1 MQTEAWKEDPIA
13 SALSGEN
20 PTVIARMKSGFAVLG
35 YNQFFLGYCVL
46 LATPKVNSLN
56 DLSLKQRSEFL
67 LDMSLLGDA
76 IQLVNN
82 PIRMNYAILG
92 NGDHYLHAH
101 LFPRYDWEPEEYKT
115 GTVWSYPKG
124 TLTDSRYSL
133 SEEKHGPMK
142 EKIKE
147 TLLQLMK
154 QAY

>member
-1 MQTEAWKEDPIA
+1 MQTEAWKLDPIA
-13 SALSGEN
+13 SALRGEN
-20 PTVIARMKSGFAVLG
+20 PSVLARMKSGFATFG
-35 YNQFFLGYCVL
+35 YNQFFPGYCVL
-46 LATPKVNSLN
+46 LGVPKVGSLN
-56 DLSLKQRSEFL
+56 DLPYDKRSEFL

-76 IQLVNN
+76 ILAVNN
-82 PIRMNYAILG
+82 PVRINYAILG

-124 TLTDSRYSL
+124 TLSDSRYAY

-142 EKIKE
+142 EKIKQK
-147 TLLQLMK
+147 LLELMK